1 MSGVWGPGGR
11 HGKMYPRIF
20 PCTKGASTS
29 EALSVLGP
37 QQQAGSS
44 RLQAAARSSYAAL
57 TYSRSP

>member
-1 MSGVWGPGGR
+1 VSGVWGPGGR

-37 QQQAGSS
+37 QQQAGS
-44 RLQAAARSSYAAL
+44 RLQAASTAARSMQ
-57 TYSRSP
+57 R